1 MLLSSCTILAPC
13 LKQACLITII
23 HIKTES
29 DLKFFYGYSLL
40 FSIKVKNKIREKKL
54 PVIFKQ
60 NIQNTPGFN
69 SFKVIMFIIIVI

>member
-1 MLLSSCTILAPC
+1 
-13 LKQACLITII
+13 
-23 HIKTES
+23 
-29 DLKFFYGYSLL
+29 
-40 FSIKVKNKIREKKL
+40 VKNKIREKKL